1 MRFWKDKYMVTNH
14 CVLFFLLYFL
24 FLFQI
29 RHGWQMLGTCQMKG
43 VVRPLASRLPND
55 WKVEIIV
62 FLYKTTREEVCRE
75 EEDKVI

>member
-1 MRFWKDKYMVTNH
+1 MVTNH

-29 RHGWQMLGTCQMKG
+29 RHGWRMLGTCQMKG
-43 VVRPLASRLPND
+43 VVGPRASRRPND

-75 EEDKVI
+75 RGR